1 MLQFLATLVAA
12 LALVASAPAS
22 AAILTFSLDGKAG
35 LGLLPGNEN
44 PAATGG
50 TGGLG
55 PNGIF
60 LDTDTAVLFLDVLW
74 GSGNGFTDLTGR
86 VTAMHIHGPTP
97 SPAPASFT
105 ENAGVQVNLGVLAGF
120 NASATNG
127 GFNDSVQLSGQ
138 QVEDLLKGRLYI
150 NVHTEQQPGGEIR
163 GTIVPEPGTLALVAG
178 GLLLFGAGRR
188 RAR

>member
-12 LALVASAPAS
+12 LALVVSAPAS
-22 AAILTFSLDGKAG
+22 AALLSFSLDGKAG

-44 PAATGG
+44 PAVTGG

-60 LDTDTAVLFLDVLW
+60 LDTNTGVLSLDVLW
-74 GSGNGFTDLTGR
+74 GSANGFTNLTGR
-86 VTAMHIHGPTP
+86 ATAMHIHGPTA
-97 SPAPASFT
+97 SPAPGSFT
-105 ENAGVQVNLGVLAGF
+105 ENAGVQINLGVLAGF
-120 NASATNG
+120 DGSATAG
-127 GFNDSVQLSGQ
+127 GFLDSVQLSGQ
-138 QVEDLLKGRLYI
+138 QVEDLLQGRLYI

-178 GLLLFGAGRR
+178 GLLLFAAGRR